1 MGLVFGPLFGIL
13 VYVFLLYLVLAGL
26 PLGSIFRSDSE
37 GAGTETGA
45 ARTAR
50 EVANDTTHTLTTSP
64 STTAIQN
71 NIYTGFWTDRNV
83 ALVNLI

>member
-13 VYVFLLYLVLAGL
+13 VYVFLLYLVLTGL

-37 GAGTETGA
+37 AAGTETRA

-50 EVANDTTHTLTTSP
+50 EVTNDTTHTLTTST
-64 STTAIQN
+64 STTANQN